1 MTAVALIIVSIM
13 KYTLGSDDY
22 CDSARDD
29 DCCALDYCQFMKY
42 YIDSLDSGD
51 DCDSARDDDCY
62 ALDYCVNC
70 ELARSLARHAVIL
83 FI

>member
-29 DCCALDYCQFMKY
+29 DCCALDYC
-42 YIDSLDSGD
+42 
-51 DCDSARDDDCY
+51 
-62 ALDYCVNC
+62 VNC
-70 ELARSLARHAVIL
+70 EVIARSLARPAVK
-83 FI
+83 